1 MLTALRKSCCAIAAF
16 VTLFAATTLPTP
28 ASAVPMELTVH
39 GKVVTDPSGGFG
51 DGFDVFNTFGLGG
64 SLLGQSLTMKLRY
77 LANPGETELTGGLFS
92 RVYKMSLTINGK
104 TFTTEKGVDGVPDFG
119 GGGYALRN
127 DQYSVL
133 AAWGDVSYATPQSA
147 FNRTG
152 FYIYQITGTF
162 FANDLATAFPK
173 TSVTCTNCGSFIALR
188 YLASGTDYFA
198 GRYDIS
204 SVQASVVPL
213 PAALPLFA
221 TALAGLGLVAHRR
234 RKAASVATH

>member
-92 RVYKMSLTINGK
+92 RVYKMSLIPMALTI
-104 TFTTEKGVDGVPDFG
+104 DR
-119 GGGYALRN
+119 YA
-127 DQYSVL
+127 
-133 AAWGDVSYATPQSA
+133 P
-147 FNRTG
+147 
-152 FYIYQITGTF
+152 
-162 FANDLATAFPK
+162 
-173 TSVTCTNCGSFIALR
+173 NCAVR
-188 YLASGTDYFA
+188 WM
-198 GRYDIS
+198 
-204 SVQASVVPL
+204 
-213 PAALPLFA
+213 
-221 TALAGLGLVAHRR
+221 
-234 RKAASVATH
+234 